1 MAEIVLVHGIG
12 QEQRNADVLEAKW
25 LPSLAGGVRLSGFPE
40 LADALWRYNQPGEL
54 ETRMAF
60 YGDLFVEHGRQDSEG
75 SGWEDLNEPQGLATA
90 ETLAEEWLDRTAA
103 RASRAHDRSTAEVE
117 LSILR
122 GQLDQQQGP
131 RDQVRKWVDGAAR
144 IPWFA
149 RAGMDA
155 AKLVHRAL
163 GQVTSYLTDEQ
174 LRTQV
179 QARVRK
185 HLDDRTR
192 VMIGHSLGAVV
203 AFEASHQLT
212 RPLPLLITLGNPL
225 GLRTIV
231 YDRLVPQPP
240 TYPPRVR
247 RWVNIADRDDIIAAE
262 PDLTRLFG
270 SSLPPDC
277 RLDGCWTVDNGA
289 KPHDPA
295 FYLGK
300 SLVGQLVADALA
312 SAS

>member
-12 QEQRNADVLEAKW
+12 QEQRNADVLEAEW
-25 LPSLAGGVRLSGFPE
+25 LPSLAGGVRLGGFPE
-40 LADALWRYNQPGEL
+40 LADRLWRYNQPGEL

-60 YGDLFVEHGRQDSEG
+60 YGDLFVEHGQQG
-75 SGWEDLNEPQGLATA
+75 NGYGDLTEPQGLVTA
-90 ETLAEEWLDRTAA
+90 ETLAEEWLDRTVA
-103 RASRAHDRSTAEVE
+103 RASRADDRWTAEVE
-117 LSILR
+117 LSSLR
-122 GQLDQQQGP
+122 GQLDQQEGP
-131 RDQVRKWVDGAAR
+131 RDRVRKFVNGAAR

-149 RAGMDA
+149 RAGMEGA
-155 AKLVHRAL
+155 RLAHRAL
-163 GQVTSYLTDEQ
+163 GQVTRYLTEEH
-174 LRTQV
+174 LHAQV

-231 YDRLVPQPP
+231 YDRVVPQPP
-240 TYPPRVR
+240 TYPSRVR

-289 KPHDPA
+289 KPHDPT